1 MKDMTEQFL
10 FHEASLEYLDGPQE
24 GFVEERSS
32 GAWFRFRCVRAAH
45 ETWVWLL
52 APAPGPSDGDPKDF
66 DRAEWNGARRFLE
79 TRIATDGS
87 VEECRAV
94 DR

>member
-1 MKDMTEQFL
+1 MKDMTEHFL
-10 FHEASLEYLDGPQE
+10 FHDASLQYLDGPQE

-32 GAWFRFRCVRAAH
+32 GAWYRFRCVRVAH

-52 APAPGPSDGDPKDF
+52 ARAAGSAEADPKDF
-66 DRAEWNGARRFLE
+66 ERADWSRARMFLE
-79 TRIATDGS
+79 TRTATGGT
-87 VEECRAV
+87 VEEYRAV